1 MTSRVLVIINTIGCL
16 LLTALVVVQWR
27 GERELDVTVATLRTQ
42 LAAAADQAAEDAK
55 HRAALERDIA
65 VLKETIE
72 ATQVAAESSTRALA
86 EKEALA
92 ERLQTE
98 LTAATEQVAAWET
111 ALKARDERIVSLAAE
126 IDATRKRLDE
136 AIAKLK
142 EAGAR

>member
-1 MTSRVLVIINTIGCL
+1 MTPRTLVIINTIGCL

-27 GERELDVTVATLRTQ
+27 GERKLGDTVATLRTQ
-42 LAAAADQAAEDAK
+42 IAAAANQAAEDAK

-72 ATQVAAESSTRALA
+72 ATQKAAESSTRALA
-86 EKEALA
+86 EKEAIA

-111 ALKARDERIVSLAAE
+111 ALKARDARIVSLAAE

>member
-1 MTSRVLVIINTIGCL
+1 MTPRTLVIINTIGCL

-27 GERELDVTVATLRTQ
+27 GERKLDDTVATLRTQ
-42 LAAAADQAAEDAK
+42 LAAAANHAAEDAK

-65 VLKETIE
+65 VLKESIE
-72 ATQVAAESSTRALA
+72 ATQKAAESSTRALA
-86 EKEALA
+86 EKEVLA

-98 LTAATEQVAAWET
+98 LTDATDQVAAWET
-111 ALKARDERIVSLAAE
+111 ALKARDARILSLAAE

>member
-1 MTSRVLVIINTIGCL
+1 MTPRTLVIINTIGCL

-27 GERELDVTVATLRTQ
+27 GERKLDDTVATLRTQ
-42 LAAAADQAAEDAK
+42 LAAAANQAAEDAK

-65 VLKETIE
+65 VLKESIE
-72 ATQVAAESSTRALA
+72 ATQKAAESSTRALA
-86 EKEALA
+86 EKEVLA

-98 LTAATEQVAAWET
+98 LTAATEQVAAWEV
-111 ALKARDERIVSLAAE
+111 ALKARDARILSLAAE
-126 IDATRKRLDE
+126 IDTTRKRLDE